1 MMIAS
6 SKHRHTASALAVA
19 TALALP
25 ASAIADSHG
34 TTELKDRISQLEQ
47 ELARTQ
53 AQLEAAQASEAQ
65 AKEKL
70 ATSGADSGA
79 SNDIA
84 FGLFGGTL
92 KVGGAMRA
100 NYAVGDYGDA
110 TGGPSRAWDDG
121 GNFTLDTFRVNLDY
135 SNGPVLGK
143 VEYRFYNGSHFLHT
157 GWLGYNFDDGGQIQV
172 GVNRVPFGPGAYGVS
187 QSWFFDQHYY
197 VGLADDM
204 DLGVKYSR
212 PVGNWSIDAAYYFS
226 DEGTGAGRSRDSARY
241 SYDVVDESGSG
252 YDERNQVNLRAIYH
266 IKDAAVATDV
276 GASLEYGELKS
287 EGPQDDGSHWAASL
301 HMVNKWNNFTLATQL
316 TRYEYDVDA
325 NQPLGTDDLVLFGA
339 FDFPNTVAAKAW
351 IPAISLSYNLAT
363 PSIPWLDYVIPYI
376 EYSSIIKDEKRFNDS
391 DLVTLGAAWGHGG
404 WYIYTELAYS
414 NGNEFVGGESAFGD
428 RLGANADDQWLKR
441 FNINFGYYF

>member
-6 SKHRHTASALAVA
+6 SKHRQTASALAIA
-19 TALALP
+19 TALGFP
-25 ASAIADSHG
+25 AAAIADNHG
-34 TTELKDRISQLEQ
+34 TMALKDRVSQLEQ
-47 ELARTQ
+47 ELARTK
-53 AQLEAAQASEAQ
+53 AQLAAAQASEAE
-65 AKEKL
+65 AKNAL
-70 ATSGADSGA
+70 AASSAPAA

-100 NYAVGDYGDA
+100 NYAVGDYGDD

-135 SNGPVLGK
+135 ANDNGVIGK
-143 VEYRFYNGSHFLHT
+143 AEYRFYNGSHFLHT
-157 GWLGYNFDDGGQIQV
+157 GWLGVNFDDGSQLQV

-204 DLGVKYSR
+204 DLGVKYTR
-212 PVGNWSIDAAYYFS
+212 PMGDWTVDAAYYFS
-226 DEGTGAGRSRDSARY
+226 DEGTGAGHSRDSARY
-241 SYDVVDESGSG
+241 SYDVVNESGSG

-266 IKDAAVATDV
+266 IKNTAVTTDV
-276 GASLEYGELKS
+276 GASLQYGELKS
-287 EGPQDDGSHWAASL
+287 DGPQDDGNHWAASV
-301 HMVNKWNNFTLATQL
+301 HMVNKWRNFTLATQL
-316 TRYEYDVDA
+316 TRYEYDVEAD
-325 NQPLGTDDLVLFGA
+325 QPLGTDDLVLFGA
-339 FDFPNTVAAKAW
+339 FDFPNTIAAKAW
-351 IPAISLSYNLAT
+351 IPAVSLSYYQET
-363 PSIPWLDYVIPYI
+363 PRIPWLDYVIPYV
-376 EYSSIIKDEKRFNDS
+376 EYSSIIKDADGFNDS

-428 RLGANADDQWLKR
+428 RLGANADEEWLKR
-441 FNINFGYYF
+441 LNINFGYYF

>member
-6 SKHRHTASALAVA
+6 SKHRQTASALAIA
-19 TALALP
+19 TALAFP

-34 TTELKDRISQLEQ
+34 TAELKARISELEQ
-47 ELARTQ
+47 ELASAQ
-53 AQLEAAQASEAQ
+53 AKLDAAQAGDA
-65 AKEKL
+65 
-70 ATSGADSGA
+70 GA
-79 SNDIA
+79 SKDIT
-84 FGLFGGTL
+84 FGLLGGTL

-135 SNGPVLGK
+135 TNDAVVGK

-204 DLGVKYSR
+204 DLGVKYTR
-212 PVGNWSIDAAYYFS
+212 PMGDWTIDAAYYFS

-241 SYDVVDESGSG
+241 SYDVVNESGSG

-266 IKDAAVATDV
+266 IKGGAVATDV

-287 EGPQDDGSHWAASL
+287 DGPQDDGDHWAASV
-301 HMVNKWNNFTLATQL
+301 HMVNKWSNFTLATQL

-325 NQPLGTDDLVLFGA
+325 NQPLGTEDLVLFGA
-339 FDFPNTVAAKAW
+339 FDFPNTIAAKAW
-351 IPAISLSYNLAT
+351 IPAVSLSYYKET

-376 EYSSIIKDEKRFNDS
+376 EYSTIIKDEDRFNDS

-428 RLGANADDQWLKR
+428 RLGANADEEWLKR